1 MSAYAWTVGVDWGG
15 AQHHVTVL
23 DAAGAVTGTRRVA
36 HSAAAIAEAVHWLQ
50 QITAVPP
57 EAVAVAI
64 ETPRGVLVDSLIEQG
79 FAVFAINP
87 KQVDRFRDRFSA
99 GGAKDDPRDARVLAD
114 ALRTDARAFR
124 RVRPDDPK
132 IIYLR
137 ELCRIV
143 EELQEEE
150 LRLTNRLREQ
160 LYRVDA
166 VWLTLSPA
174 ADDAWLWDLL
184 HATAHPDRWAQLS
197 RRLITATLRAHRI
210 RRTTTDEVIAALQ
223 RPRLRAAAGVAD
235 AVATRIRSLIP
246 QLRLVRDQR
255 QRTDRD
261 IERALA
267 QLAEAPDDQPREH
280 RDVHILR
287 SLPGAG
293 RTVTATMLTEAAGPL
308 AARDYALLRAHAGT
322 APVTK
327 RSSKRTFHVQM
338 RHACKQR
345 LRQALY
351 HWARTSIQYDAAA
364 RAYYDALR
372 RRGHHHARALRSVA
386 DRWLRILIAMLN
398 SGTLYDASRFAMKS
412 N

>member
-1 MSAYAWTVGVDWGG
+1 VSTYVWTVGVDWGS
-15 AQHHVTVL
+15 QHQLTIVDAVGTVRGNRL
-23 DAAGAVTGTRRVA
+23 VE
-36 HSAAAIAEAVHWLQ
+36 HSATAIAEALQ
-50 QITAVPP
+50 WVQETTGAAPDAI
-57 EAVAVAI
+57 AVAI
-64 ETPRGVLVDSLIEQG
+64 ETPRGVLVDRLIEHG

-87 KQVDRFRDRFSA
+87 KQVDRFRDRFSV

-137 ELCRIV
+137 ELCRIA

-150 LRLTNRLREQ
+150 QRLINRLREQ

-166 VWLTLSPA
+166 AWLSLSPA
-174 ADDAWLWDLL
+174 AADAWLWDLL
-184 HATAHPDRWAQLS
+184 HATPHPERWPRIS
-197 RRLITATLRAHRI
+197 RRSITATLRAHRI
-210 RRTTTDEVIAALQ
+210 RRLSADDVVTALQ
-223 RPRLRAAAGVAD
+223 QPRLQPAAGVAD
-235 AVATRIRSLIP
+235 AVAIRITSLLAP
-246 QLRLVRDQR
+246 LRLARDQR
-255 QRTDRD
+255 QRTERD
-261 IERALA
+261 IERALTA
-267 QLAEAPDDQPREH
+267 LAETADDQPREH

-322 APVTK
+322 APITK
-327 RSSKRTFHVQM
+327 RSSKRTLHVQM
-338 RHACKQR
+338 RYACKHR

-351 HWARTSIQYDAAA
+351 HWARTSIQYDLAA

-372 RRGHHHARALRSVA
+372 QRGHHHARALRSVA

-398 SGTLYDASRFAMKS
+398 TGTLYDPSRFVLKA

>member
-23 DAAGAVTGTRRVA
+23 DAAGAVTGTRSVA

-124 RVRPDDPK
+124 RVRPDDPQ

-143 EELQEEE
+143 EELHEAE
-150 LRLTNRLREQ
+150 LRLANRLREQ

-166 VWLTLSPA
+166 AWLTVSPA
-174 ADDAWLWDLL
+174 ADDAWLWDVL
-184 HATAHPDRWAQLS
+184 HLTPHPDHWAQVS
-197 RRLITATLRAHRI
+197 RRSITATLRAHRI
-210 RRTTTDEVIAALQ
+210 RRLTTSSPHCKVHGCE
-223 RPRLRAAAGVAD
+223 
-235 AVATRIRSLIP
+235 
-246 QLRLVRDQR
+246 
-255 QRTDRD
+255 
-261 IERALA
+261 
-267 QLAEAPDDQPREH
+267 QPPAWRMP
-280 RDVHILR
+280 
-287 SLPGAG
+287 SP
-293 RTVTATMLTEAAGPL
+293 
-308 AARDYALLRAHAGT
+308 
-322 APVTK
+322 
-327 RSSKRTFHVQM
+327 
-338 RHACKQR
+338 
-345 LRQALY
+345 
-351 HWARTSIQYDAAA
+351 
-364 RAYYDALR
+364 DALPR
-372 RRGHHHARALRSVA
+372 
-386 DRWLRILIAMLN
+386 
-398 SGTLYDASRFAMKS
+398 
-412 N
+412 

>member
-1 MSAYAWTVGVDWGG
+1 MSLYAWTVGVDWGG
-15 AQHHVTVL
+15 QQHHVTVL
-23 DAAGAVTGTRRVA
+23 DATGAVRGSRFVA
-36 HSAAAIAEAVHWLQ
+36 HTAAAIAETVQWVQ
-50 QITAVPP
+50 QLTAAGPDGI
-57 EAVAVAI
+57 AVAI

-87 KQVDRFRDRFSA
+87 KQLDRFRDRFSA

-132 IIYLR
+132 IIHLR

-143 EELQEEE
+143 EELQEQEQ
-150 LRLTNRLREQ
+150 RLTNRLRDQ

-166 VWLTLSPA
+166 GWLTLSPA
-174 ADDAWLWDLL
+174 ADDAWLWDVLQ
-184 HATAHPDRWAQLS
+184 AVPHPDRWSQLS
-197 RRLITATLRAHRI
+197 RRSITATLRAHRI
-210 RRTTTDEVIAALQ
+210 RRTTTDEVMSVLQ
-223 RPRLRAAAGVAD
+223 RPRLRAAPGVTD
-235 AVATRIRSLIP
+235 AVGTRIASLVP
-246 QLRLVRDQR
+246 QLQLVRDQW
-255 QRTDRD
+255 QRTDRQ

-267 QLAEAPDDQPREH
+267 DMAEVANDQPREH

-338 RHACKQR
+338 RYACKHR

-351 HWARTSIQYDAAA
+351 HWARTSIQYDDAA

-372 RRGHHHARALRSVA
+372 HRGHHHARALRSVA

-398 SGTLYDASRFAMKS
+398 TGTLYDPSRFVAKS

>member
-23 DAAGAVTGTRRVA
+23 DSSGAVKGARSVT
-36 HSAAAIAEAVHWLQ
+36 HSAAAIADAVQWIRHL
-50 QITAVPP
+50 TAAQP
-57 EAVAVAI
+57 EEVAVAI
-64 ETPRGVLVDSLIEQG
+64 ETPRGVLVDSLLEHG

-124 RVRPDDPK
+124 RVRPDDPQ

-143 EELQEEE
+143 EELHEEE
-150 LRLTNRLREQ
+150 MRLANRLREQ

-166 VWLTLSPA
+166 AWLTMSPA
-174 ADDAWLWDLL
+174 ADDAWLWDVL
-184 HATAHPDRWAQLS
+184 HTTPHPDRWAHVS
-197 RRLITATLRAHRI
+197 RRSITATLRAHRI
-210 RRTTTDEVIAALQ
+210 RRLTPDDVVAALQ
-223 RPRLRAAAGVAD
+223 RPRLHAAAGVAD
-235 AVATRIRSLIP
+235 AVARRIASLIP
-246 QLRLVRDQR
+246 QLELVRDQR

-267 QLAEAPDDQPREH
+267 QLAETSDDQPREH

-338 RHACKQR
+338 RYACKQR

-351 HWARTSIQYDAAA
+351 HWARTSLQLDAAA

-398 SGTLYDASRFAMKS
+398 AGTLYDASRFNLKP